1 MCTIYLKNILAST
14 SDLPQA
20 GDIFYNQV
28 MYAESRSEKVVVN
41 MEDVT
46 SLPSIFLN
54 VSIGRIIDGFGIQ
67 WVKDHLSFTRITKAQ
82 AMRLTDYL
90 SRYKTIQ

>member
-1 MCTIYLKNILAST
+1 MCTIYLKNILAAT

-28 MYAESRSEKVVVN
+28 MDAESRSEKVIVN

-54 VSIGRIIDGFGIQ
+54 VSIGRIID
-67 WVKDHLSFTRITKAQ
+67 
-82 AMRLTDYL
+82 
-90 SRYKTIQ
+90 